1 MAMKND
7 RDRWHRHWKT
17 FLLMGMLGLLYLFY
31 PYRASAELQVK
42 FTAAKGLSLTLDG
55 VSIINNSMLDVVSP
69 DRKQDFFPQSSLA
82 NIQSS
87 DNELTAQGENENY
100 AAQLQ
105 INRLDANTIEY
116 HFHGVLKKE
125 TPANIEIGCGLF
137 NANILAGRSF
147 RAVLQ
152 DGKTVSGTVPV
163 WPEKNGLVPL
173 INQFHSLEFDSR
185 LGQLTLTVTSPG
197 QFVFADA
204 RRRKLSWANVAP
216 VFYAGISQNLQ
227 KGTPFDVSF
236 QLQLN
241 PKTPQHHSVQE
252 VTVTPAR
259 GGMVFPPVTSERQ
272 IVPKPRHSE
281 ISSEKYFYIT
291 RQTPWN
297 ILLPPDDKRP
307 LQATQDLFK
316 NELGAELPEPQ
327 ITLHD
332 SRIYSISIGNAQKD
346 IASSPESAWRKET
359 EGYRLQV
366 DSSGIKILSTSPQGL
381 FDGVQ
386 TLAQLLTVKMDGAV
400 QCPYAVIEDWPS
412 LKFRGAQWFPSGN
425 GFEMDKKLIRLMA
438 RFKMNAAV
446 LEVDFAKFDSHP
458 QNAVPGSIDTSQLKE
473 LVKLCRENYI
483 EPIPLINCLGH
494 AQWAFGNGANK
505 DFEEWPG
512 YTREIAANNPK
523 TINYLKDI
531 FNETIDIFHPKYFH
545 IGHDEVSR
553 GPNPENAF
561 NTSTQTISEWLA
573 QSVNRWDDWFGK
585 KNIKLMMWGDMLLA
599 RNEANDYGHASSP
612 AEAAQLRHLIP
623 KDVIIA
629 DWHYHSATTYP
640 SFSVLKQSGF
650 SVLGCPWYDPGNV
663 ATMAHDAIQEQL
675 MGTLQTTWCGFYP
688 NENTL
693 ASNPYDFPAFIIAA
707 DYAWSG
713 RQETPDALPYNIR
726 QCWYQT
732 YQIDRRLNNSLLL
745 PLTVAAKTP
754 ADNWLDL
761 GSSWTL
767 SSFFSTDKTAVFNG
781 VPFQLSPNRLVTL
794 APDGSPMAPPEALSS
809 LQIQLNAKNVRQI
822 VLLNAALWKISAGE
836 KIAALILTYQDGS
849 ESVINLNSGGYVLPW
864 WGEQYSIQAEDIFM
878 DQNGNS
884 AVTPQL
890 SMARITN
897 PYPEKTIVGIRLDA
911 NSQTTGYALGGIT
924 LLTSRCVGLG
934 E

>member
-1 MAMKND
+1 MVMKNYMD
-7 RDRWHRHWKT
+7 PWLRLQGAF
-17 FLLMGMLGLLYLFY
+17 FLVAILGLFY
-31 PYRASAELQVK
+31 IFSPSQAFADIQMK
-42 FTAAKGLSLTLDG
+42 FTAAKGLSLTSEG
-55 VSIINNSMLDVVSP
+55 VSIVNNSMLNIISP
-69 DRKQDFFPQSSLA
+69 DRKQNFFPQSLLA
-82 NIQSS
+82 DIQSF

-100 AAQLQ
+100 AARLQ
-105 INRLDANTIEY
+105 VNRLDANTIEY

-125 TPANIEIGCGLF
+125 TSANIEIGCGLF

-163 WPEKNGLVPL
+163 WPEKEGLAPL
-173 INQFHSLEFDSR
+173 TDQFHSLEFDSR
-185 LGQLTLTVTSPG
+185 LGRLTLTVTSPD

-241 PKTPQHHSVQE
+241 PRTPQHHSVQE

-259 GGMVFPPVTSERQ
+259 GGMVLPPVTSERQ

-291 RQTPWN
+291 RQTPWK

-332 SRIYSISIGNAQKD
+332 SRIYRISIGNAQKD
-346 IASSPESAWRKET
+346 IALSPESAWQKET

-366 DSSGIKILSTSPQGL
+366 DSSGIKILSSSPQGL

-386 TLAQLLTVKMDGAV
+386 TLAQLLTVKMDGTV

-412 LKFRGAQWFPSGN
+412 LEFRGAQWFPSGN

-446 LEVDFAKFDSHP
+446 LEIDFAKFDSHP
-458 QNAVPGSIDTSQLKE
+458 ENAVPGSIDTSQLKE

-494 AQWAFGNGANK
+494 AEWMFRNGANK
-505 DFEEWPG
+505 DLEEWPG
-512 YTREIAANNPK
+512 FTREIAANNPK
-523 TINYLKDI
+523 AISYLKDI

-553 GPNPENAF
+553 GPNPDNVFNAGV
-561 NTSTQTISEWLA
+561 QTIPQWLA
-573 QSVNRWDDWFGK
+573 QSVNRWDDWFEK

-612 AEAAQLRHLIP
+612 ADAAQLRNAIP

-629 DWHYHSATTYP
+629 DWHYHSAPTYP
-640 SFSVLKQSGF
+640 SFPVLKQAGF
-650 SVLGCPWYDPGNV
+650 SVLGCPWYDAGNI
-663 ATMAHDAIQEQL
+663 ATMAHDAIQKQL
-675 MGTLQTTWCGFYP
+675 MGTLQTSWCGFYP
-688 NENTL
+688 DENTL
-693 ASNPYDFPAFIIAA
+693 ASNPYDYPAFIIAA

-713 RQETPDALPYNIR
+713 RQETPDALPYDLQ

-732 YQIDRRLNNSLLL
+732 YQLNPRISDSVML
-745 PLTVAAKTP
+745 PLTDAATTP

-767 SSFFSTDKTAVFNG
+767 SSLFPKNKTAVFNG
-781 VPFQLSPNRLVTL
+781 VPFQLSSNRLVTL
-794 APDGSPMAPPEALSS
+794 APDGSQMVPPDALSS
-809 LQIQLNAKNVRQI
+809 LQIHLDAVNVRQI
-822 VLLNAALWKISAGE
+822 ILLHAALWKVNAGE
-836 KIAALILTYQDGS
+836 KIATLTLRYQDGG
-849 ESVINLNSGGYVLPW
+849 ESAVNLNSGGYVLPW
-864 WGEQYSIQAEDIFM
+864 WGEQYSIQAEKIRM
-878 DQNGNS
+878 DQNGSS
-884 AVTPQL
+884 AFTPQL

-897 PYPEKTIVGIRLDA
+897 PHPEKVIAGLRLDA
-911 NSQTTGYALGGIT
+911 NNMATGYALAGIT
-924 LLTSRCVGLG
+924 LLTSK
-934 E
+934 